1 MVIFVYF
8 AVIALAFFLLI
19 VLPQRRRTNAHRA
32 LLAALQVG
40 DEVITIGGILGTI
53 RELDDEKIRL
63 EVADGV
69 VLTVARNAIA
79 QSVIDVPAPSSNGE
93 AENGQADE
101 RPPAAPSG
109 SSSSPSCWCSAR
121 SSSRWRAITNR
132 SSASTSRAARRSSS
146 HRSENSSPTLSTWPS
161 TSSGAGSTP
170 SARWNRRSPGR
181 GATSSSTCPA

>member
-53 RELDDEKIRL
+53 RELDDEKIEL

-69 VLTVARNAIA
+69 VITVARNAIA
-79 QSVIDVPAPSSNGE
+79 Q
-93 AENGQADE
+93 
-101 RPPAAPSG
+101 R
-109 SSSSPSCWCSAR
+109 
-121 SSSRWRAITNR
+121 
-132 SSASTSRAARRSSS
+132 
-146 HRSENSSPTLSTWPS
+146 
-161 TSSGAGSTP
+161 
-170 SARWNRRSPGR
+170 
-181 GATSSSTCPA
+181 

>member
-19 VLPQRRRTNAHRA
+19 VLPQRRRTTAHR
-32 LLAALQVG
+32 LLLGSLQVG

-79 QSVIDVPAPSSNGE
+79 QSVIDVPSAP
-93 AENGQADE
+93 ENGQIENGQVDE
-101 RPPAAPSG
+101 
-109 SSSSPSCWCSAR
+109 
-121 SSSRWRAITNR
+121 
-132 SSASTSRAARRSSS
+132 
-146 HRSENSSPTLSTWPS
+146 
-161 TSSGAGSTP
+161 
-170 SARWNRRSPGR
+170 
-181 GATSSSTCPA
+181 

>member
-79 QSVIDVPAPSSNGE
+79 QSVIDAPAPSSNGE
-93 AENGQADE
+93 AENRQVDE
-101 RPPAAPSG
+101 
-109 SSSSPSCWCSAR
+109 
-121 SSSRWRAITNR
+121 
-132 SSASTSRAARRSSS
+132 
-146 HRSENSSPTLSTWPS
+146 
-161 TSSGAGSTP
+161 
-170 SARWNRRSPGR
+170 
-181 GATSSSTCPA
+181 

>member
-53 RELDDEKIRL
+53 RELDDEKLRL

-69 VLTVARNAIA
+69 VITVARNAIA
-79 QSVIDVPAPSSNGE
+79 QSVVDDAPTVPE
-93 AENGQADE
+93 LGQPDE
-101 RPPAAPSG
+101 G
-109 SSSSPSCWCSAR
+109 QVD
-121 SSSRWRAITNR
+121 
-132 SSASTSRAARRSSS
+132 
-146 HRSENSSPTLSTWPS
+146 E
-161 TSSGAGSTP
+161 
-170 SARWNRRSPGR
+170 
-181 GATSSSTCPA
+181 

>member
-1 MVIFVYF
+1 MVVLVYF

-79 QSVIDVPAPSSNGE
+79 QSVIDVPAAP
-93 AENGQADE
+93 ENGQVDE
-101 RPPAAPSG
+101 
-109 SSSSPSCWCSAR
+109 
-121 SSSRWRAITNR
+121 
-132 SSASTSRAARRSSS
+132 
-146 HRSENSSPTLSTWPS
+146 
-161 TSSGAGSTP
+161 
-170 SARWNRRSPGR
+170 
-181 GATSSSTCPA
+181 